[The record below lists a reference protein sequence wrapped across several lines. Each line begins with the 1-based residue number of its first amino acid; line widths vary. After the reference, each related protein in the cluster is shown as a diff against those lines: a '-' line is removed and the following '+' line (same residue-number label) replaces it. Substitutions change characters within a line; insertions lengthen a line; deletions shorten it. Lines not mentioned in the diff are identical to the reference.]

1 MDYLIGFFV
10 GTTLMV
16 VFYKFLIK
24 YSLKA
29 DNKIAMKYSQSHI
42 FNIVKPFASIVYGMP
57 KPVIKTQT
65 TEYEKSQT
73 VRVIMTEGQAYWIR
87 DNTFYTADINEDY
100 SVDNDSTRTV
110 DTMSMDKVQLDKIM
124 FIVDRLTE
132 DSDNDDSNSRN
143 SWI

>member
-24 YSLKA
+24 NSQKTNDKVA
-29 DNKIAMKYSQSHI
+29 IKYSQSHI
-42 FNIVKPFASIVYGMP
+42 FNIIKPFASIIYSVP
-57 KPVIKTQT
+57 KPAIKTQT

-100 SVDNDSTRTV
+100 SVDNDSTRVV
-110 DTMSMDKVQLDKIM
+110 DTMSMDKVQLDKII